1 MFARES
7 QMQSLSKRAIKAS
20 CAATAALIAAFFAP
34 AASAQAQSD
43 GVIVRNERVGAVNLG
58 DTPAEVFSVLG
69 QPSESRFLGPQE
81 GVIWYCGGECSSS
94 NYRGLSLN
102 TWGPQNEVF
111 RISVSTGDYATSEG
125 VRVGISEM
133 DVRMRLGN
141 PSQRIWQDWAAA
153 GEWNLHYPGLLI
165 AIDQTGVTRIE
176 ICQPR
181 YQRRGRAGRLW
192 CY

>member
-43 GVIVRNERVGAVNLG
+43 GMIVRNERVGAVNLG
-58 DTPAEVFSVLG
+58 DTPAEVIAALG
-69 QPSESRFLGPQE
+69 QPGNSTFLGTQE
-81 GVIWYCGGECSSS
+81 GLITYCVGPCDSSLF
-94 NYRGLSLN
+94 NHRLSLN
-102 TWGPQNEVF
+102 TWRNEVF
-111 RISVSTGDYATSEG
+111 RISVHTSDYATPEG
-125 VRVGISEM
+125 VRVGMSEM
-133 DVRMRLGN
+133 DVRIRLGD
-141 PSQRIWQDWAAA
+141 PSQRIWQDWAEA
-153 GEWNLHYPGLLI
+153 GEWNLHYPGFLI
-165 AIDQTGVTRIE
+165 AIDQSGVSRIE